1 MATLKSSSL
10 FFTTSP
16 RSPAKIIPEIKLLSE
31 NFSGREW
38 KKNCQIEFIDLMA
51 QSDFFQ
57 GGGSKKDKAFSA
69 RDRINRAPKALGFV
83 DLKPHIALTAAG
95 HELISGKRP
104 QEIFLRQLLKFQLPS
119 PYHKEGK
126 KIRGT
131 FNIRPYLE
139 IFRLIRE
146 LEYLTFDELKIFV
159 VQLTDY
165 KNFDTVKEK
174 ILQFRKEKLSHK
186 GSYKRFVDAVWTSEI
201 FKIYRAEIQL
211 GKIKTR
217 ETTDKSLKKF
227 VKTKRNNF
235 RDYADACF
243 RYLRYTEM
251 VSISQRNYSVT
262 IPEGKIDAV
271 DFFLD
276 NTPRQPVYV
285 ENESAYKNYLFDAT
299 VPELFTD
306 DKDNLIE
313 MVMRVGADNRRNL
326 TNKTIDELKNLYDEI
341 VTRNKASFIKK
352 QIVRLKSYEL
362 YEEIIEIFDDIINN
376 DCYDAP
382 LMLEYNTWR
391 AMAMLDD
398 GDIRGNFKL
407 DDFGEPLS
415 TAPGNMPDIECYYED
430 FALTVEVTLQ
440 TGARQFDSEGES
452 VARHLGRICEKC
464 GKETYCLF
472 IAKKINPAVFAYF
485 RVLNKTFEDL
495 YGGKSKIIPLELS
508 QFKTLLKKAHKAYVN
523 DCQPD
528 SEDLKGFLDEVI
540 DECVTAESGEHWSK
554 KINSCVKHWLK

>member
-1 MATLKSSSL
+1 M
-10 FFTTSP
+10 
-16 RSPAKIIPEIKLLSE
+16 
-31 NFSGREW
+31 
-38 KKNCQIEFIDLMA
+38 
-51 QSDFFQ
+51 
-57 GGGSKKDKAFSA
+57 
-69 RDRINRAPKALGFV
+69 PKALGFV

-313 MVMRVGADNRRNL
+313 MVMRVGAYNRRNL

-407 DDFGEPLS
+407 DDCGEPLS

-430 FALTVEVTLQ
+430 FA
-440 TGARQFDSEGES
+440 
-452 VARHLGRICEKC
+452 
-464 GKETYCLF
+464 
-472 IAKKINPAVFAYF
+472 
-485 RVLNKTFEDL
+485 
-495 YGGKSKIIPLELS
+495 
-508 QFKTLLKKAHKAYVN
+508 
-523 DCQPD
+523 
-528 SEDLKGFLDEVI
+528 
-540 DECVTAESGEHWSK
+540 
-554 KINSCVKHWLK
+554 